1 MGAEDTLTSLC
12 DDSQPPLA
20 YLTQSLYSTITSQ
33 LVNEITELSNLATP
47 SPYIWMDLRVS
58 RIGKQ
63 FINGERFVLTL
74 LSLKLERYYKHN
86 FGIIGNLF
94 MKLKRSDAILI
105 SGKTN

>member
-47 SPYIWMDLRVS
+47 SPYTWMDLRVF

-63 FINGERFVLTL
+63 FINGERFCYNIAIAKAREVLQTQFWD
-74 LSLKLERYYKHN
+74 N
-86 FGIIGNLF
+86 GIHE
-94 MKLKRSDAILI
+94 A
-105 SGKTN
+105 